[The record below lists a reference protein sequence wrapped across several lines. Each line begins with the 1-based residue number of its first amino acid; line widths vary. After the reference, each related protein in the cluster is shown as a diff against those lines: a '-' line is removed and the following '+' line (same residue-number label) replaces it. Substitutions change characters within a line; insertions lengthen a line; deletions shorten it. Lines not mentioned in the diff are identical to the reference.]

1 MNGFKEQC
9 NDARSFL
16 EINYTQKSSQKGN
29 IIEITVS
36 SAYNIYSSG
45 KYEVQ

>member
-1 MNGFKEQC
+1 MQ
-9 NDARSFL
+9 RR
-16 EINYTQKSSQKGN
+16 TQFSRTKLYIKSSQKGN